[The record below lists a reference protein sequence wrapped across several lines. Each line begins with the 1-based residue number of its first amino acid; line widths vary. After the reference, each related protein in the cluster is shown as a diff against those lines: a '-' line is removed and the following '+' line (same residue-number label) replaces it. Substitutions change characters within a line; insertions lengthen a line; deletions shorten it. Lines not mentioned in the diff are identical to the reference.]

1 MATKHT
7 IKEQARDKLLTAY
20 NEAILRNITDCPHKD
35 LIDYV
40 IDGTHLTFNIDA
52 VTTAIKQNIKR

>member
-1 MATKHT
+1 MATKQT

-20 NEAILRNITDCPHKD
+20 DEAILLNITDCPHKD

-40 IDGTHLTFNIDA
+40 IDGTHLTYKYVLF
-52 VTTAIKQNIKR
+52 